1 VLCKATE
8 LKKEVNTYI
17 VKILENKIYL
27 FYIYFMM
34 EDFENKM
41 LKAVLNKPNILI
53 KNIGVISREELFV
66 NRYNKYILKS
76 MIEYYEKYGEV
87 PTIEFLCS
95 IIHSDNAN
103 EKIVKM
109 MLDHLL
115 LVIEPIVLTEA
126 EMSYLEDNIKKRL
139 SENIISKATN
149 NLQKLSTEDKEKV
162 LSDVVYLEQEN
173 PEYEIVYLWEELEE
187 ETRQP
192 IPTGLPLIDEY
203 GIAKGEI
210 GLLMAGTGVG
220 KSVFLTYLANNFMLG
235 GYKTLHIVFEGH
247 RNTYLRAH
255 RTKLNNPSTEQLK
268 KGKTISNL
276 RLVQMKSNK
285 TTTKDIELL
294 INTSIQEGF
303 IPDVIVLD
311 YVDCL
316 VGSNKKE
323 IWQNDISIMNDL
335 EHISQKYNIALWSA
349 VQANRSGLNKD
360 LEINN
365 VSGSISKAQKASFI
379 LALTRNPLQAEDNKA
394 SIVVI
399 KNRFGVC
406 RASYDCI
413 WNPSKMIIQL
423 PINER
428 QTL

>member
-1 VLCKATE
+1 MLCKSTE

-95 IIHSDNAN
+95 IIHSDNSN

-162 LSDVVYLEQEN
+162 LSDVVY
-173 PEYEIVYLWEELEE
+173 
-187 ETRQP
+187 
-192 IPTGLPLIDEY
+192 
-203 GIAKGEI
+203 
-210 GLLMAGTGVG
+210 
-220 KSVFLTYLANNFMLG
+220 
-235 GYKTLHIVFEGH
+235 
-247 RNTYLRAH
+247 
-255 RTKLNNPSTEQLK
+255 
-268 KGKTISNL
+268 
-276 RLVQMKSNK
+276 
-285 TTTKDIELL
+285 
-294 INTSIQEGF
+294 
-303 IPDVIVLD
+303 
-311 YVDCL
+311 
-316 VGSNKKE
+316 
-323 IWQNDISIMNDL
+323 
-335 EHISQKYNIALWSA
+335 
-349 VQANRSGLNKD
+349 
-360 LEINN
+360 
-365 VSGSISKAQKASFI
+365 
-379 LALTRNPLQAEDNKA
+379 
-394 SIVVI
+394 
-399 KNRFGVC
+399 
-406 RASYDCI
+406 
-413 WNPSKMIIQL
+413 
-423 PINER
+423 
-428 QTL
+428 

>member
-1 VLCKATE
+1 
-8 LKKEVNTYI
+8 
-17 VKILENKIYL
+17 
-27 FYIYFMM
+27 MM
-34 EDFENKM
+34 KDFENKM
-41 LKAVLNKPNILI
+41 LKAFLVKPNILI
-53 KNIGVISREELFV
+53 KNIGFVSREELFV
-66 NRYNKYILKS
+66 NRYNKYILTN

-87 PTIEFLCS
+87 PTIDFVCNM
-95 IIHSDNAN
+95 IQTDNSN
-103 EKIVKM
+103 TQVVKM

-115 LVIEPIVLTEA
+115 LVIDPIVLTDGEI
-126 EMSYLEDNIKKRL
+126 SYLEDNIKKRL
-139 SENIISKATN
+139 SDNIITKATHKID
-149 NLQKLSTEDKEKV
+149 KLSSEEMEQV
-162 LSDVVYLEQEN
+162 LTDVNTLQQDN
-173 PEYEIVYLWEELEE
+173 PEYEVVYLWEELEE

-192 IPTGLPLIDEY
+192 IPTRLPLIDEF

-210 GLLMAGTGVG
+210 GLLMAGTGIG

-285 TTTKDIELL
+285 TTAKDIEVL
-294 INTSIQEGF
+294 INTSIQDGF
-303 IPDVIVLD
+303 VPDVIVLD

-365 VSGSISKAQKASFI
+365 VSGSIAKAQKASFI
-379 LALTRNPLQAEDNKA
+379 LALTRNPLQAEENRA
-394 SIVVI
+394 SMVVI
-399 KNRFGVC
+399 KNRFGAC
-406 RASYDCI
+406 KASYDCV
-413 WNPSKMIIQL
+413 WNPSQMIIEL

-428 QTL
+428 QLL